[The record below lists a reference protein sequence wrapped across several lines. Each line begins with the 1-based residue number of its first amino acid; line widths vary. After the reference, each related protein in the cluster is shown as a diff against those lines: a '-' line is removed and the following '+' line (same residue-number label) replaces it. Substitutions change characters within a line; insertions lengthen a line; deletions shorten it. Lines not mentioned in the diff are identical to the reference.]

1 MKVFQI
7 RSSIVLILSFSLI
20 GSGILVPNSS
30 AQDAQIPDWIK
41 NVAGWWANGEISENQ
56 FLDAIGYLINNNII
70 SIPFMPCSEKTESLT
85 TSSDK
90 KVPDW
95 IKNVA
100 GWWANGEI
108 SENEF
113 LTGIEYLINN
123 NIILLD
129 FIPCSII
136 TESQT
141 ISSAKLVPDWVK
153 NNAKWWS
160 EDLIEDADFVN
171 GIEYLIKKQIIG
183 IDNKKILGNV
193 PLEDVTFS
201 PSWQINKNNLVF
213 TASSFFEIYA
223 KPGDCIVSD
232 EGNLIWR
239 SLSLALNP
247 NKMDMYNEV
256 AVWND
261 PQKTVVVY
269 PFLTFSAYNE
279 PGFYDYYSGECDDCT
294 TTKITQPTVLYTS
307 SGIGHQA
314 LTLLGYTSI
323 TDTEIDRNPSILQQF
338 DKVIMLHNEYVTRVM
353 FDAITSHPNVIYL
366 YPNALYAEIEVDY
379 VEQTITLIR
388 GHNYP
393 EPEIT
398 NGFDWEFDNTH
409 PYEFDS
415 VCLDMGIYNIENG
428 WMTTCYPENLFLQN
442 TEQLFKL
449 LKLNKDL

>member
-1 MKVFQI
+1 MKVFQV
-7 RSSIVLILSFSLI
+7 RFLTVLILFISLL
-20 GSGILVPNSS
+20 GSTILIPNSL
-30 AQDAQIPDWIK
+30 AQEDAQIPDWIK
-41 NVAGWWANGEISENQ
+41 NVAGWWANGEISEN
-56 FLDAIGYLINNNII
+56 
-70 SIPFMPCSEKTESLT
+70 
-85 TSSDK
+85 
-90 KVPDW
+90 
-95 IKNVA
+95 
-100 GWWANGEI
+100 
-108 SENEF
+108 EF
-113 LTGIEYLINN
+113 LAGIEYLINN

-129 FIPCSII
+129 FIPCSIK

-160 EDLIEDADFVN
+160 EDLIEDTDFVN
-171 GIEYLIKKQIIG
+171 GIEYLIKKQIIS
-183 IDNKKILGNV
+183 IDNKNILGNV

-201 PSWQINKNNLVF
+201 SSWQINKNYLVF
-213 TASSFFEIYA
+213 ASSSFFEIYA

-279 PGFYDYYSGECDDCT
+279 PGFYDYYSGKCNDCT

-314 LTLLGYTSI
+314 LTILGYPSI
-323 TDTEIDRNPSILQQF
+323 SDIEIDKNPSILQQF
-338 DKVIMLHNEYVTRVM
+338 DKVIMLHNEYVTRTM
-353 FDAITSHPNVIYL
+353 FDAITNHPNVLYL
-366 YPNALYAEIEVDY
+366 YPNALYAEIEVNYMD
-379 VEQTITLIR
+379 ETITLIR

-393 EPEIT
+393 EPGIT
-398 NGFDWEFDNTH
+398 NGFDWELDNTH

-415 VCLDMGIYNIENG
+415 VCLDMEIYKIENG
-428 WMTTCYPENLFLQN
+428 WMTNCYPENLFLQN

-449 LKLNKDL
+449 LKLIKDL

>member
-1 MKVFQI
+1 MFQKFMI
-7 RSSIVLILSFSLI
+7 FQKRLLLVLITFVSLI
-20 GSGILVPNSS
+20 GSSILVPNSS
-30 AQDAQIPDWIK
+30 AQEDTQIP
-41 NVAGWWANGEISENQ
+41 S
-56 FLDAIGYLINNNII
+56 
-70 SIPFMPCSEKTESLT
+70 
-85 TSSDK
+85 
-90 KVPDW
+90 W

-113 LTGIEYLINN
+113 LDGITYLINN

-129 FIPCSII
+129 YIPCSTKI
-136 TESQT
+136 ESQT

-160 EDLIEDADFVN
+160 DDLIEDADFVN
-171 GIEYLIKKQIIG
+171 GIEYLIKIQVMN
-183 IDNKKILGNV
+183 IDNKKIMGKV

-201 PSWQINKNNLVF
+201 PSWQTDKNFLGF
-213 TASSFFEIYA
+213 ARSSFFEIYG
-223 KPGDCIVSD
+223 KSGDCIIGNQ
-232 EGNLIWR
+232 GNLVWT
-239 SLSLALNP
+239 SLSLGLNP

-269 PFLTFSAYNE
+269 PFLTYSAYNE
-279 PGFYDYYSGECDDCT
+279 PGFYDYYSGKCNDCT

-314 LTLLGYTSI
+314 LTILGYPSI
-323 TDTEIDRNPSILQQF
+323 PDIEIDKNPNILQQF
-338 DKVIMLHNEYVTRVM
+338 DKVIMLHSEYVTRTM
-353 FDAITSHPNVIYL
+353 FDAITNHPNVVYL
-366 YPNALYAEIEVDY
+366 YPNALYAEIEVNYMD
-379 VEQTITLIR
+379 ETITLIR

-393 EPEIT
+393 EPGIT
-398 NGFDWEFDNTH
+398 NGFDWELDNTH

-415 VCLDMGIYNIENG
+415 VCLDMEIYKIENG

-442 TEQLFKL
+442 TQQLFNL
-449 LKLNKDL
+449 LKFIKNL

>member
-1 MKVFQI
+1 MKVFQV
-7 RSSIVLILSFSLI
+7 RFLTVLILFISLL
-20 GSGILVPNSS
+20 GSTILIPNSL
-30 AQDAQIPDWIK
+30 AQEDAQIPDWIK
-41 NVAGWWANGEISENQ
+41 NVAGWWANGEISEN
-56 FLDAIGYLINNNII
+56 
-70 SIPFMPCSEKTESLT
+70 
-85 TSSDK
+85 
-90 KVPDW
+90 
-95 IKNVA
+95 
-100 GWWANGEI
+100 
-108 SENEF
+108 EF
-113 LTGIEYLINN
+113 LAGIEYLINN

-129 FIPCSII
+129 FIPCSIK

-160 EDLIEDADFVN
+160 EDLIEDTDFVN
-171 GIEYLIKKQIIG
+171 GIEYLIKKQIIS

-201 PSWQINKNNLVF
+201 SSWQINKNYLVF
-213 TASSFFEIYA
+213 ASSSFFEIYG
-223 KPGDCIVSD
+223 KSGDCIVSD
-232 EGNLIWR
+232 KGNLIWR

-279 PGFYDYYSGECDDCT
+279 PGFYDYYSGKCNDCT

-314 LTLLGYTSI
+314 LTILGYPSI
-323 TDTEIDRNPSILQQF
+323 PDIEIDKNPSILQQF
-338 DKVIMLHNEYVTRVM
+338 DKVIMLHSEYVTRTM
-353 FDAITSHPNVIYL
+353 FDAITNHPNVFYL
-366 YPNALYAEIEVDY
+366 YPNALYAEIEVNYMD
-379 VEQTITLIR
+379 ETITLIR

-393 EPEIT
+393 EPGIT
-398 NGFDWEFDNTH
+398 NGFDWELDNTH

-415 VCLDMGIYNIENG
+415 VCLDMEIYKIENG
-428 WMTTCYPENLFLQN
+428 WMTNCYPENLFLQN

-449 LKLNKDL
+449 LKLIKDL

>member
-1 MKVFQI
+1 MIFQK
-7 RSSIVLILSFSLI
+7 RLLLVLITFVSLI
-20 GSGILVPNSS
+20 GSSILVPNSS
-30 AQDAQIPDWIK
+30 AQEDTQIP
-41 NVAGWWANGEISENQ
+41 S
-56 FLDAIGYLINNNII
+56 
-70 SIPFMPCSEKTESLT
+70 
-85 TSSDK
+85 
-90 KVPDW
+90 W

-113 LTGIEYLINN
+113 LDGITYLINN

-129 FIPCSII
+129 YIPCSTKI
-136 TESQT
+136 ESQT

-160 EDLIEDADFVN
+160 EDLIEDTDFVN
-171 GIEYLIKKQIIG
+171 GIEYLIKKQIIS

-201 PSWQINKNNLVF
+201 SSWQINKNYLVF
-213 TASSFFEIYA
+213 ASSSFFEIYA

-269 PFLTFSAYNE
+269 PFLTYSAYNE
-279 PGFYDYYSGECDDCT
+279 PGFYDYYSGKCNDCT

-314 LTLLGYTSI
+314 LTILGYPSI
-323 TDTEIDRNPSILQQF
+323 PDIEIDKNPSILQQF
-338 DKVIMLHNEYVTRVM
+338 DKVIMLHSEYVTRTM
-353 FDAITSHPNVIYL
+353 FDAITNHPNVFYL
-366 YPNALYAEIEVDY
+366 YPNALYAEIEVNYMD
-379 VEQTITLIR
+379 ETITLIR

-409 PYEFDS
+409 PYEFDNL
-415 VCLDMGIYNIENG
+415 CADMEFYKIENG
-428 WMTTCYPENLFLQN
+428 WMTNCYPENFFLEEHIGLFN
-442 TEQLFKL
+442 L
-449 LKLNKDL
+449 LKTIKDL

>member
-1 MKVFQI
+1 LKVFQV
-7 RSSIVLILSFSLI
+7 RFLTVLILFISLL
-20 GSGILVPNSS
+20 GSTILIPNSL
-30 AQDAQIPDWIK
+30 AQEDAQIPDWIK
-41 NVAGWWANGEISENQ
+41 NVAGWWANGEISEN
-56 FLDAIGYLINNNII
+56 
-70 SIPFMPCSEKTESLT
+70 
-85 TSSDK
+85 
-90 KVPDW
+90 
-95 IKNVA
+95 
-100 GWWANGEI
+100 
-108 SENEF
+108 EF
-113 LTGIEYLINN
+113 LAGIEYLINN

-129 FIPCSII
+129 FIPCS
-136 TESQT
+136 TQYYESQT

-160 EDLIEDADFVN
+160 EDLIEDTDFVN
-171 GIEYLIKKQIIG
+171 GIEYLIKKQIIS
-183 IDNKKILGNV
+183 IDNKNILGNV

-201 PSWQINKNNLVF
+201 SSWQINKNYLVF
-213 TASSFFEIYA
+213 ASSSFFEIYA

-269 PFLTFSAYNE
+269 PFLTYSAYNE
-279 PGFYDYYSGECDDCT
+279 PGFYDYYSGKCNDCT

-314 LTLLGYTSI
+314 LTVLGYPSLSDI
-323 TDTEIDRNPSILQQF
+323 EIDKNPSILQQF

-353 FDAITSHPNVIYL
+353 FDAITNHPNVFYL
-366 YPNALYAEIEVDY
+366 YPNALYAEIEVNYMD
-379 VEQTITLIR
+379 ETITLIR

-393 EPEIT
+393 EPGIT
-398 NGFDWEFDNTH
+398 NGFDWELDNTH

-415 VCLDMGIYNIENG
+415 VCLDMDIYKIENG
-428 WMTTCYPENLFLQN
+428 WMTNCYPENLFLQN

-449 LKLNKDL
+449 LKFIKDL

>member
-1 MKVFQI
+1 MKVFQV
-7 RSSIVLILSFSLI
+7 RFSIVLILFFSLI
-20 GSGILVPNSS
+20 ASTILVPNSS
-30 AQDAQIPDWIK
+30 AQGDTQIP
-41 NVAGWWANGEISENQ
+41 G
-56 FLDAIGYLINNNII
+56 
-70 SIPFMPCSEKTESLT
+70 
-85 TSSDK
+85 
-90 KVPDW
+90 W

-123 NIILLD
+123 NIILLE
-129 FIPCSII
+129 FVPCNIK

-160 EDLIEDADFVN
+160 EDLIEDTDFVN
-171 GIEYLIKKQIIG
+171 GIEYLVKKQIIG
-183 IDNKKILGNV
+183 LDHKKILSEV
-193 PLEDVTFS
+193 PFEVVTFS
-201 PSWQINKNNLVF
+201 PNWQVNKKFMVF
-213 TASSFFEIYA
+213 ISSSFFEIYGQA
-223 KPGDCIVSD
+223 GDCEVSNK
-232 EGNLIWR
+232 GNLIWK
-239 SLSLALNP
+239 SLTLGLNP

-269 PFLTFSAYNE
+269 PYFTYSAYNE
-279 PGFYDYYSGECDDCT
+279 PGFYTYYRGVCDDCT
-294 TTKITQPTVLYTS
+294 TTKLVQPTVLYTS

-314 LTLLGYTSI
+314 LTLLGYSTI
-323 TDTEIDRNPSILQQF
+323 TDVEIDRNPSILQQF

-353 FDAITSHPNVIYL
+353 FDAITSHPNVLYL
-366 YPNALYAEIEVDY
+366 YPNALYAEIEVNHMD
-379 VEQTITLIR
+379 ETITLIR

-415 VCLDMGIYNIENG
+415 DCFDMEFYKIENG
-428 WMTTCYPENLFLQN
+428 WMTNCYPENFFLKNHKGLFN
-442 TEQLFKL
+442 L
-449 LKLNKDL
+449 LKLIKDL